1 MLIYLKNGDSGMKFR
16 SEQMPRRPDIDI
28 MNIFMT
34 WLILLFHVGC
44 IYNHGIWYVKD
55 HDIPLGSVPDPAS
68 LSFYADLFTSFMNA
82 WNMPLFFFMAGVSS
96 WLALNR

>member
-1 MLIYLKNGDSGMKFR
+1 MLIYLKNGDFGMKYH
-16 SEQMPRRPDIDI
+16 SEKMPRRPDIDI

-44 IYNHGIWYVKD
+44 VYNHGTWYVKD
-55 HDIPLGSVPDPAS
+55 PDIPITSDPES
-68 LSFYADLFTSFMNA
+68 LSFYADLFTTFMNA

-96 WLALNR
+96 WLSLNR